1 MTYKKVVIRVEM
13 GHEELVTRWETYK
26 RSCAGGKPNTVKMIG

>member
-13 GHEELVTRWETYK
+13 GHEELVTRWGDLQTK
-26 RSCAGGKPNTVKMIG
+26 LRR